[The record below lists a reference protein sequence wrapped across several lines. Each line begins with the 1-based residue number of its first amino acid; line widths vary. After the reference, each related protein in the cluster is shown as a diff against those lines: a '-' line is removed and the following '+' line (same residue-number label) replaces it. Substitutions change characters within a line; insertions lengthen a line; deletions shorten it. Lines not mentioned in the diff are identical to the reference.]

1 MFRVVGACLNV
12 LHASGSDPWN
22 DVTHEGR
29 VHPVGNVIIHIC
41 YLEILWNLR
50 VFGASND
57 VNHVSHPPCPVCVLD
72 YDCHSCFDVEK
83 DRSRF
88 SGQ

>member
-12 LHASGSDPWN
+12 MHASGLDSWN
-22 DVTHEGR
+22 NVTHEGS

-41 YLEILWNLR
+41 YLEKLWNFR

-57 VNHVSHPPCPVCVLD
+57 VNHVSHSPVLVCVLD
-72 YDCHSCFDVEK
+72 DDCHSCFDVEK
-83 DRSRF
+83 DRICF
-88 SGQ
+88 SGR